1 VNGRGGSCRSL
12 LAALRPGAAAGG
24 PAVVFAQAL
33 FFWCFLFCHPM
44 LTVLA
49 VTVLRWGL
57 WSISYFDFIFGY
69 CMEGMIQVAV
79 ATLWK
84 VKAAC
89 EILISL
95 SPGKLIFRCWENKV
109 VVVYLVQLQILEN
122 MFLGVSYEKAAVS
135 L

>member
-1 VNGRGGSCRSL
+1 VQVLAGRYLQHYGREL
-12 LAALRPGAAAGG
+12 P
-24 PAVVFAQAL
+24 PAVLPSSLHRHFSFGV
-33 FFWCFLFCHPM
+33 LFCHPM